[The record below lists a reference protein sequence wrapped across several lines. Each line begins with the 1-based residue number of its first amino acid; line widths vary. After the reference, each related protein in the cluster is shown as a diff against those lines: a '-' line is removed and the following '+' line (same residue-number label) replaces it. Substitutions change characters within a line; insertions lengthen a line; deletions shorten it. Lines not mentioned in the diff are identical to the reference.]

1 MPLFKSAAPNHEHE
15 NEVIIF
21 DSLGNE
27 PHMND
32 NDVVVE
38 PPKSD
43 GHQFHFPSL
52 PTPGIIEVSEGHP
65 APKATKDKGPKD
77 RWDWKLP
84 NFIEWCQDRLN
95 SIPDLSG
102 NETTAIERGIS
113 YLERFNKEIS
123 KAIST
128 DFDGDLD
135 VKSIEKVRAWIFK
148 SIKELKKIFNERHE
162 NDYNDKAAF
171 TDADGKIVK
180 EARTPYNGGVIV
192 TVPLIISRCARV
204 CINGT
209 VSAGHDLPSLYTEQV
224 KKYSLNIREQ
234 AELAQHL
241 EDMGFPLRTDRLM
254 LPDEEIVVEEGR
266 GDLASNYHA

>member
-1 MPLFKSAAPNHEHE
+1 MPLFKSAEPNPQ

-21 DSLGNE
+21 EEKPQMD
-27 PHMND
+27 
-32 NDVVVE
+32 DVVE
-38 PPKSD
+38 MHQPET
-43 GHQFHFPSL
+43 HQFHFPTL
-52 PTPGIIEVSEGHP
+52 PSPGIIEVSEGHE
-65 APKATKDKGPKD
+65 APKSTKEKGPKD
-77 RWDWKLP
+77 RWDWQSSGK
-84 NFIEWCQDRLN
+84 FMDWCQDRLN

-135 VKSIEKVRAWIFK
+135 VKAIEKVRAWIFK
-148 SIKELKKIFNERHE
+148 SIKELKKIFNQRHE
-162 NDYNDKAAF
+162 NDYNDKAAS

-180 EARTPYNGGVIV
+180 EARTPYSGGVIV

-209 VSAGHDLPSLYTEQV
+209 VSAGHDLPALYTEQV

-266 GDLASNYHA
+266 GDLASNYYA